1 VTSRILFP
9 GGTGSTARKRAAR
22 TDPALR
28 NSFCRLKLTR
38 GLERFWA
45 GDGRNRAGEDEINA
59 CRLEPVSVFVEVR
72 VDAGGAND
80 GVGCFERNVFGV
92 FENAFENAAEFP
104 ASPGKEAG
112 AMCVPVNRGAIG
124 DFVISGDQL
133 WAAPADEVAFD
144 RVAIGLEADA
154 AAAGVAGEI
163 GRAGKG
169 GRGSRGG

>member
-1 VTSRILFP
+1 MRI
-9 GGTGSTARKRAAR
+9 
-22 TDPALR
+22 
-28 NSFCRLKLTR
+28 
-38 GLERFWA
+38 
-45 GDGRNRAGEDEINA
+45 
-59 CRLEPVSVFVEVR
+59 
-72 VDAGGAND
+72 DAGGAND
-80 GVGCFERNVFGV
+80 GVGRFERNVFGV

-144 RVAIGLEADA
+144 RVAIRVEADA

-163 GRAGKG
+163 GR
-169 GRGSRGG
+169 RGS